1 LPVCCLDFPAVVAQL
16 SSLGGSERMKIS
28 KGQHYR
34 TRRDIPVTAMTSWA
48 APFTGGY
55 ERILRAGEE
64 FTVANDPP
72 ATATAVYCDPKDY
85 RKLHR
90 EFIPVSDRFR
100 FWIYRGYY
108 LCIKL
113 KDIEESCE
121 TVT

>member
-1 LPVCCLDFPAVVAQL
+1 
-16 SSLGGSERMKIS
+16 MIS

-34 TRRDIPVTAMTSWA
+34 TRKDIPVIAMTSWA

-55 ERILRAGEE
+55 DRVLRAGEV

-72 ATATAVYCDPKDY
+72 QKVTAVYCKPKDY
-85 RKLHR
+85 RRLHR
-90 EFIPVSDRFR
+90 EFIPARDRFR

-113 KDIEESCE
+113 KDIEENCE
-121 TVT
+121 TVAA